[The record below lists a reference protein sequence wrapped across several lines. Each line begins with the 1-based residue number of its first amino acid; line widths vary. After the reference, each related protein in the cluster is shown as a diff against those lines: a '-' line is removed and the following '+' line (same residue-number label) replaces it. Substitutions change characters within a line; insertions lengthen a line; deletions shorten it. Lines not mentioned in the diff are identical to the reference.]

1 MYSEAINQCYR
12 EAMEKYPGK
21 NEGLERKNHVT
32 FSASRCTGYTYP
44 LKTRRDYHTIP
55 LYKCGELP
63 SIRQMGAL
71 YSKQDLEER
80 GLLSTIVTGGNP
92 LSHSL
97 DRTRSNWDKVSL
109 SFTPYIPMA
118 YNTKRSQHLCFF
130 QINPEVAGWLNVVF
144 TDSNA
149 TKNGHIRGL
158 GLRGLNN
165 VQFNV
170 MHVNPFSVNDW
181 FRFVQAEVLIPNSL
195 PLTFVTEIG
204 FVSSASMNGR
214 ATLTGGWA

>member
-1 MYSEAINQCYR
+1 MKDWRGKIMSPSLHPDAQAILTRLKQ
-12 EAMEKYPGK
+12 
-21 NEGLERKNHVT
+21 EGI
-32 FSASRCTGYTYP
+32 
-44 LKTRRDYHTIP
+44 TRLYHFTNV
-55 LYKCGELP
+55 ENLP
-63 SIRQMGAL
+63 SICQIGAL
-71 YSKQDLEER
+71 YSKQILEER

-149 TKNGHIRGL
+149 TKKGHIRGL
-158 GLRGLNN
+158 GLSTTAP
-165 VQFNV
+165 V
-170 MHVNPFSVNDW
+170 MHEQSRWSGFLSHIAEKQICDVNALQKPSDVKNGT
-181 FRFVQAEVLIPNSL
+181 VVLVLSSL
-195 PLTFVTEIG
+195 NPLGI
-204 FVSSASMNGR
+204 
-214 ATLTGGWA
+214 

>member
-1 MYSEAINQCYR
+1 MSPSLHPDARAILTRLKQ
-12 EAMEKYPGK
+12 
-21 NEGLERKNHVT
+21 EGITTL
-32 FSASRCTGYTYP
+32 
-44 LKTRRDYHTIP
+44 YHFTNV
-55 LYKCGELP
+55 ENLP
-63 SIRQMGAL
+63 SICQMGAL

-80 GLLSTIVTGGNP
+80 GLLSTIVTGGDP

-158 GLRGLNN
+158 GLSTAYHKCFPSLTKSMREDRLGVGGESTCEDPNPLI
-165 VQFNV
+165 QFN
-170 MHVNPFSVNDW
+170 
-181 FRFVQAEVLIPNSL
+181 
-195 PLTFVTEIG
+195 
-204 FVSSASMNGR
+204 
-214 ATLTGGWA
+214 